1 MGGPA
6 EKDGGDASLIRTL
19 IDRAPGV
26 IVYHY
31 RFFTGLPGTEIFE
44 NPGKF
49 TCSSMTNPAAGPGTI
64 YPFVTPVGCSQD
76 QVMRQRQELNR
87 VIRRS
92 MLQKSNTAG

>member
-1 MGGPA
+1 
-6 EKDGGDASLIRTL
+6 
-19 IDRAPGV
+19 
-26 IVYHY
+26 
-31 RFFTGLPGTEIFE
+31 
-44 NPGKF
+44 
-49 TCSSMTNPAAGPGTI
+49 MTNPAAGPGTI